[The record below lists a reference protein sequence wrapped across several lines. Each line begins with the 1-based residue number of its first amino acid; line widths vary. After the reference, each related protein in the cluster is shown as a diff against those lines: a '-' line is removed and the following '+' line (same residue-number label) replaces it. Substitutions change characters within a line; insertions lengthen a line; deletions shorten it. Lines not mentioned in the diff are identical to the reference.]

1 MDTTIAKKDALER
14 LHGLRFDEKYLTIRV
29 TSTGCTGKD
38 DFDIRVTKVRAEKIT
53 LDLEIV
59 RTTPDLCKTTTHVV
73 ELSFSWEELGLDPE
87 LLKAASVKVA
97 NPFGVLR

>member
-1 MDTTIAKKDALER
+1 MDTMIAKKNVLER
-14 LHGLRFDEKYLTIRV
+14 LHGLRFDEKSLIMWV

-38 DFDIRVTKVRAEKIT
+38 DFDIRVTKGTTGKIT
-53 LDLEIV
+53 LGLEIV

-87 LLKAASVKVA
+87 LLKATSVKVA